1 MVINIILP
9 FFYLLFL
16 STKFDIL
23 IHIVNLIR
31 FKKLFNLFILVNQYT
46 FFYALAAV
54 SVFAKLFFSLLLLIA
69 IMTGLFYFDEA
80 SKRRFFSSWLGYNLL
95 GNFCV

>member
-9 FFYLLFL
+9 FFIFYFL

-23 IHIVNLIR
+23 IHIVILIR
-31 FKKLFNLFILVNQYT
+31 FKKWFNLFILVNQYT

-54 SVFAKLFFSLLLLIA
+54 SVFAKLFFSLLLFIA

-80 SKRRFFSSWLGYNLL
+80 SKRRFFLHLTGL
-95 GNFCV
+95 

>member
-9 FFYLLFL
+9 FFLLFL
-16 STKFDIL
+16 STKFDIS

-31 FKKLFNLFILVNQYT
+31 FKNDLVCLYWLINIH
-46 FFYALAAV
+46 FFYALSTV

-69 IMTGLFYFDEA
+69 IMAGLFYFDKA
-80 SKRRFFSSWLGYNLL
+80 SKRRFFLHLAGL
-95 GNFCV
+95 